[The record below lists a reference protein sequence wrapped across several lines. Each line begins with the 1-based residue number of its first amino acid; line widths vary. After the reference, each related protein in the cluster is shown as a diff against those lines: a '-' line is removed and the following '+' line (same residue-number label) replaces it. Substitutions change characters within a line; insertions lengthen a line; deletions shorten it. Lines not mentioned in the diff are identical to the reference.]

1 METLKEFVMSADA
14 PSPSGRRIGR
24 SATAI
29 VAALAANIVLTL
41 AIDQFFHV
49 IEVYPPWGVPMNE
62 TGDNLL
68 ALSYRIVIGILSG
81 YIAARLAPHAPMR
94 HAIILGV
101 IGTVLSLLGLVAAT
115 QADLGP
121 IWYPAILVVVALPC
135 AWLGGKLYRR
145 G

>member
-1 METLKEFVMSADA
+1 MSAEA
-14 PSPSGRRIGR
+14 PSQSGRRIGC
-24 SATAI
+24 SAIAI
-29 VAALAANIVLTL
+29 VVALVANIVLTL
-41 AIDQFFHV
+41 AIDQFLHI
-49 IEVYPPWGVPMNE
+49 IEVYPPWGAPMEE

-101 IGTVLSLLGLVAAT
+101 IGTALSLLGLIAAT

-121 IWYPAILVVVALPC
+121 VWYPALLVIVALPC
-135 AWLGGKLYRR
+135 AWIGGKLYRK